1 LAFPIPDD
9 AVRNYLVKTS
19 LLDDQHVLK
28 TNYLKL
34 LGSVFTQVND
44 ELERCREELEKQ
56 IPTAG
61 DLAKWWSRRLEGRRT
76 ELYKAVIDGASNA
89 TQVCISEGGEKYH
102 HYLLHWQLLPEIRKR
117 HKQLLE
123 KRRRNPKKAPRMLM
137 MLLSLPRRK

>member
-1 LAFPIPDD
+1 MAFPIPDD
-9 AVRNYLVKTS
+9 AVRDYLVKTS
-19 LLDDQHVLK
+19 LSDDQHVLK

-76 ELYKAVIDGASNA
+76 ELYKAAIDGARNA
-89 TQVCISEGGEKYH
+89 TQVCIRETA
-102 HYLLHWQLLPEIRKR
+102 
-117 HKQLLE
+117 
-123 KRRRNPKKAPRMLM
+123 RNITVTHCIGSFFPKSGRGI
-137 MLLSLPRRK
+137 SSC